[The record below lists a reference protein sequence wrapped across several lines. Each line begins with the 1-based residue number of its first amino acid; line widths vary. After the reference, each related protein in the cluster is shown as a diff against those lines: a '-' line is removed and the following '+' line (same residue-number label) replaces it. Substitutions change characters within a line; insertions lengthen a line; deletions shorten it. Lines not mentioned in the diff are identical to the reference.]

1 MGLPLALCDLDTK
14 VVMKLS
20 QKDQDLILEA
30 LRKFSKGQATEEEIL
45 FVNQW
50 FRYAETQPDILDS
63 MTDEARD
70 LLEKE
75 MHQRIAKDI
84 RASKLTS
91 VRSGHSLGRRWRY
104 AAAAVVI
111 LAGGISGMYAIFH
124 GSKRMDLAQTG
135 VHRPPAV
142 AIEPGST
149 RAILQLDD
157 GAEIQLD
164 SAQNG
169 VLSRQGST
177 QIIKVKAGNLVY
189 QTGTSN
195 KDQVRYNTIIVPRGG
210 YYNVTLPDGTKVWL
224 NAASS
229 LRFPTSFSGNSRD
242 VELRGEAYFEI
253 AGNKKMPFS
262 VAINQ
267 TTVQVLG
274 THFNVN
280 GYDDEGSIRT
290 TLLEGAVKFMY
301 GADEKLIRPGQQVI
315 YSRQAH
321 SAVVQHADTAQV
333 MAWKN
338 GFFEFDNLELP
349 AIMRLISRW
358 YNVDVSYHSTRQIEL
373 AGSLSRKSRLEEVLQ
388 LLEKNGVHFTV
399 NDRTI
404 IVN

>member
-1 MGLPLALCDLDTK
+1 
-14 VVMKLS
+14 MKLS
-20 QKDQDLILEA
+20 QRDQELILEA

-63 MTDEARD
+63 MTGEARD

-75 MHQRIAKDI
+75 MHQQIAKDI
-84 RASKLTS
+84 RAPRLPI
-91 VRSGHSLGRRWRY
+91 VRSDQSLGRRWRY

-111 LAGGISGMYAIFH
+111 LAGGITGLYAIFH

-135 VHRPPAV
+135 VRHLPADK
-142 AIEPGST
+142 IEPGST
-149 RAILQLDD
+149 RAILQLGD

-164 SAQNG
+164 SVQNG
-169 VLSRQGST
+169 VLSKQGST
-177 QIIKVKAGNLVY
+177 QIIKVQAGNLVY

-195 KDQVRYNTIIVPRGG
+195 NDQVSFNTIIVPRGG

-229 LRFPTSFSGNSRD
+229 LRFPTSFSGNSRE

-253 AGNKKMPFS
+253 ASNKKMPFS

-267 TTVQVLG
+267 TSVQVLG

-290 TLLEGAVKFMY
+290 TLLEGAVKFRY
-301 GADEKLIRPGQQVI
+301 GSDEKLIRPGQEII
-315 YSRQAH
+315 YSKQTH
-321 SAVVQHADTAQV
+321 SAAVQQADTNQV
-333 MAWKN
+333 MGWKN

-373 AGSLSRKSRLEEVLQ
+373 TGSLSRKSKLEEVLQ
-388 LLEKNGVHFTV
+388 LLEKNGVHVTV

-404 IVN
+404 IIN

>member
-1 MGLPLALCDLDTK
+1 
-14 VVMKLS
+14 MKLS
-20 QKDQDLILEA
+20 QKEQDLILEA
-30 LRKFSKGQATEEEIL
+30 LRKFSKGQATEEESL

-50 FRYAETQPDILDS
+50 FEYAETQPDILDS
-63 MTDEARD
+63 MTAEARD

-84 RASKLTS
+84 QAPKLTIA
-91 VRSGHSLGRRWRY
+91 RSDHFLGRRLRY

-111 LAGGISGMYAIFH
+111 LVGGITGMYAIFH
-124 GSKRMDLAQTG
+124 GSKRIDLAQTG
-135 VHRPPAV
+135 VHHPPAGKV
-142 AIEPGST
+142 EPGST
-149 RAILQLDD
+149 RAILQLGD
-157 GAEIQLD
+157 GAEILLD

-169 VLSRQGST
+169 FLSKQGST
-177 QIIKVKAGNLVY
+177 QIIKVQAGNLVY

-195 KDQVRYNTIIVPRGG
+195 NDQVSYNTIVVPRGG

-229 LRFPTSFSGNSRD
+229 LRFPTSFSGNSRE
-242 VELRGEAYFEI
+242 VELRGEAYFEV
-253 AGNKKMPFS
+253 ASNKKMPFS

-267 TTVQVLG
+267 TSVQVLG

-290 TLLEGAVKFMY
+290 TLLEGAVKFRY
-301 GADEKLIRPGQQVI
+301 GSGEKLIRPGEEVI
-315 YSRQAH
+315 YSMQAH
-321 SAVVQHADTAQV
+321 SAAVQQADTTQV

-338 GFFEFDNLELP
+338 GFFEFDNLDLP
-349 AIMRLISRW
+349 AIMRLIERW

-373 AGSLSRKSRLEEVLQ
+373 TGSLSRRSRLEEVLQ